1 MRNIGALF
9 ERIRNFRYYFL
20 TFKTLTFMK
29 ARFIALAALVLGLAS
44 CQNDFEAGNVVAGGE
59 VGFQLSVSAPELAG
73 TRAGENGEADDQN
86 AMDSAFGAIDYL
98 QGAVAGDYRQDWGDV
113 DIRYVLEVY
122 DVAKDYTN
130 ATPVKDRQV
139 IIKDSYEPVI
149 FDIRLV
155 PNRQYHF
162 VVFAD
167 FVAEGSAT
175 LSTDD
180 QLKVKGIR
188 HEIGTTLAD
197 IKVLNEAINDEVA
210 DAYFATKDFT
220 VVDATP
226 HDMVLKRPYG
236 KLRVIAT
243 DLAELNLNLNPKS
256 VTVEYES
263 LNPNA
268 FNAVTGAI
276 SGEYATTKFSTEFV
290 DNVRSNMGSHYYTAG
305 YDAKTY
311 TAPNGTVRNSHIT
324 LFTDYI
330 LGVDDQKAVHFTM
343 TVNDQNGYEIKTTEF
358 KTDIPIARNKLTTVI
373 GNLLTT
379 ASEIKVT
386 IDDNFAN
393 VDDEDVTNDY
403 DYTLLETLMNGGKF
417 TLTENMTIT
426 EPTNLRGD
434 AIIDLNG
441 YTLNYVASHDD
452 NKHAI
457 MTRVEDGSSLRFIG
471 QGEVKSTG
479 YIASANEGG
488 KIYITEG
495 KFTTTGCT
503 LFQANGGEVYIS
515 GGEFKAAEYD
525 GDYRFTLN
533 HVDSMKNIGLIE
545 VSGGKFYMYDP
556 SKSASENPAM
566 NFVKDGFASLKDG
579 DWYIVKASKDYVD
592 MGDYMEV
599 YTAKG
604 LAKWAYTVNNI
615 DGKLAYG
622 LKLMADI
629 TLPQYEIVADAANET
644 YLFDDTKALNGTNSN
659 WIPVCSVVYYED
671 DTFKG
676 QIDGEDKIISGLR
689 INNTQE
695 CVGFVG
701 FMADDSYIKNLTFV
715 DAEVNGAKNVGV
727 AAGRAQDGT
736 IVENVKVNDSK
747 ISGSNNVGAIVG
759 RNYSRVGGAQGQG
772 FAEGPAVVRMCYTDV
787 NTKVT
792 CSGNNAGGIVGEN
805 YGGTIIACDNH
816 ADVTGLS
823 DVGGIVGYT
832 RDYHHNK
839 DGYIVACRSYE
850 DATITADGN
859 VGGIA
864 GFTLADKNHTNTYM
878 HIVACA
884 SFSKIVGAENAKK
897 GCIIGMINHRQHTA
911 GCVAVKNGA
920 TKLYGSGAP
929 TTDSS
934 IVDAILYDNF
944 NDTKQTDI
952 DSLNAAIKHYN
963 GKNPPA
969 EAKCDYHWGIDSV
982 NNSPVLFGGSPE

>member
-1 MRNIGALF
+1 
-9 ERIRNFRYYFL
+9 
-20 TFKTLTFMK
+20 MK
-29 ARFIALAALVLGLAS
+29 ARFLALAALVLGLAS
-44 CQNDFEAGNVVAGGE
+44 CQNDFEGGGIATGGE
-59 VGFQLSVSAPELAG
+59 VDFQLTVDAHELA
-73 TRAGENGEADDQN
+73 TRAGENGQPDTQSERN
-86 AMDSAFGAIDYL
+86 SAFGAIDYL
-98 QGAVAGDYRQDWGDV
+98 QGAGNETDDRQDWSDF
-113 DIRYVLEVY
+113 DLRYTLEVY
-122 DVAKDYTN
+122 DKAADYTGK
-130 ATPVKDRQV
+130 TPVKDRQV
-139 IIKDSYEPVI
+139 IIKDSYEPVV
-149 FDIRLV
+149 FELRLI
-155 PNRQYHF
+155 PNREYHF

-167 FVAEGSAT
+167 FVKDGSAD
-175 LSTDD
+175 LDSDA
-180 QLKVKGIR
+180 QLKVDGLR
-188 HEIGTTLAD
+188 HKIGSTLAE
-197 IKVLNEAINDEVA
+197 IEVIGENINDEA
-210 DAYFATKDFT
+210 GDAYFATKDIT
-220 VVDATP
+220 VDSSATQ
-226 HDMVLKRPYG
+226 DIVLKRPYG

-243 DLAELNLNLNPKS
+243 DLAELNLNVHPAS
-256 VTVEYES
+256 VSVEYEEF
-263 LNPNA
+263 NPNS
-268 FNAVTGAI
+268 FNAVTGTIDGQYTA
-276 SGEYATTKFSTEFV
+276 KRFVSTFV
-290 DNVRSNMGSHYYTAG
+290 NEVRDNMASHYYNTG
-305 YDAKTY
+305 YDAKK
-311 TAPNGTVRNSHIT
+311 ASALNGTERHTHMT

-330 LGVDDQKAVHFTM
+330 LAIPDGQGSVHFTM
-343 TVNDQNGYEIKTTEF
+343 RVNDGMDGLIKETEF
-358 KTDIPIARNKLTTVI
+358 STEIPIERNHLTTII
-373 GNLLTT
+373 GNVLTT
-379 ASEIKVT
+379 ATEVEVR

-393 VDDEDVTNDY
+393 VDDDDTTNDHNF
-403 DYTLLETLMNGGKF
+403 TLLEVLMNGGKF
-417 TLTENMTIT
+417 TLTEDMTIT
-426 EPTNLRGD
+426 EPTNLKGD
-434 AIIDLNG
+434 AIIDLNDH
-441 YTLNYVASHDD
+441 TLNYVASKDD

-457 MTRVEDGSSLRFIG
+457 MTRVENGSSLRFIG

-515 GGEFKAAEYD
+515 GGEFKAAEYN

-533 HVDSMKNIGLIE
+533 HVDSQKTVGKIE

-592 MGDYMEV
+592 KGTYMEV

-604 LAKWAYTVNNI
+604 LAKWAYTVNNV

-644 YLFDDTKALNGTNSN
+644 YLFDDTKALDGTNSN
-659 WIPVCSVVYYED
+659 WIPVCSVVYYEE

-676 QIDGEDKIISGLR
+676 QIDGENKIISGLR

-695 CVGFVG
+695 CVGFIG

-715 DAEVNGAKNVGV
+715 DAEVNGGKNVGV

-736 IVENVKVNDSK
+736 TVENVKVNHSK

-787 NTKVT
+787 NTKVI

-805 YGGTIIACDNH
+805 YGATIIACDNH
-816 ADVTGLS
+816 ANVTGAS
-823 DVGGIVGYT
+823 NVGGIVGYT

-864 GFTLADKNHTNTYM
+864 GFTLADSQHTNTYM

-884 SFSKIVGAENAKK
+884 SFSEIAGTNN

-920 TKLYGSGAP
+920 TTLYGKGAP
-929 TTDSS
+929 TTESD
-934 IVDAILYDNF
+934 VEDAILYDNF
-944 NDTKQTDI
+944 SQTTEEDLK
-952 DSLNAAIKHYN
+952 DLNAAIKHYN

-982 NNSPVLFGGSPE
+982 NNSPVLFVGSPE

>member
-1 MRNIGALF
+1 
-9 ERIRNFRYYFL
+9 
-20 TFKTLTFMK
+20 MK

-73 TRAGENGEADDQN
+73 TRAGEDGKADDQN

-98 QGAVAGDYRQDWGDV
+98 QGAAAGDYRQDWGDV

-167 FVAEGSAT
+167 FVAEGKAA

-180 QLKVKGIR
+180 QLTVNGIR
-188 HEIGTTLAD
+188 HEIGKTLAD
-197 IKVLNEAINDEVA
+197 IKVLNEAINDEA
-210 DAYFATKDFT
+210 GDAYFATKDFT

-256 VTVEYES
+256 VTVAYES
-263 LNPNA
+263 FNPNT

-276 SGEYATTKFSTEFV
+276 SGEYTTKEFSTEFV
-290 DNVRSNMGSHYYTAG
+290 ENVRDNMGSHFYNAG

-343 TVNDQNGYEIKTTEF
+343 SVNDQNGATIKTTEF
-358 KTDIPIARNKLTTVI
+358 RTDIPIARNKLTTVI
-373 GNLLTT
+373 GNVLTT

-417 TLTENMTIT
+417 TLTEDMTIT
-426 EPTNLRGD
+426 EPTNLKGD

-441 YTLNYVASHDD
+441 YTLNFVASHDD

-457 MTRVEDGSSLRFIG
+457 MTRVENNSSLRFIG
-471 QGEVKSTG
+471 EGEVKSTG

-515 GGEFKAAEYD
+515 GGEFTAAEYD

-533 HVDSMKNIGLIE
+533 HVDSMKNVGKIE

-556 SKSASENPAM
+556 SKSASENPVM
-566 NFVKDGFASLKDG
+566 NFVKGGFASLKDG
-579 DWYIVKASKDYVD
+579 DWYIVMASKDYVD

-604 LAKWAYTVNNI
+604 LAKWAYLVNSAVSNDENI
-615 DGKLAYG
+615 RIEYG
-622 LKLMADI
+622 VKLMADI
-629 TLPQYEIVADAANET
+629 TLPEYELVADAANET
-644 YLFDDTKALNGTNSN
+644 YLFDESKPLDGTNSN
-659 WIPVCSVVYYED
+659 WIAVRSDLRDENGKAQLYNA
-671 DTFKG
+671 FSG
-676 QIDGEDKIISGLR
+676 HIDGNNHTITGLR
-689 INNTQE
+689 INSESNYI
-695 CVGFVG
+695 GFIG
-701 FMADDSYIKNLTFV
+701 FMYDGASIKNLTFAN
-715 DAEVNGAKNVGV
+715 AEVKGAAAVGV
-727 AAGRAQDGT
+727 AVGRAQDDT
-736 IVENVKVNDSK
+736 VVENIIVINSK
-747 ISGSNNVGAIVG
+747 ISGSNSVGAIAG
-759 RNYSRVGGAQGQG
+759 YNYSRVGGAQGQG
-772 FAEGPAVVRMCYTDV
+772 YTEGPAVVRMCYTDA
-787 NTKVT
+787 NTEVT
-792 CSGNNAGGIVGEN
+792 CSGNSVGGIVGYN
-805 YGGTIIACDNH
+805 YGATIIACDNH

-823 DVGGIVGYT
+823 SVGGIVGYT
-832 RDYHHNK
+832 RDYYNNK

-850 DATITADGN
+850 DATITATRSDGF

-864 GFTLADKNHTNTYM
+864 GWTLADDDNHQNTYM

-884 SFSKIVGAENAKK
+884 SFSEIAGYYK
-897 GCIIGMINHRQHTA
+897 GCIIGKVDHRQHTA

-920 TKLYGSGAP
+920 TKLYGLGAP
-929 TTDSS
+929 TTEAG
-934 IVDAILYDNF
+934 VTTAILYNNF
-944 NDTKQTDI
+944 NETNQTDI
-952 DSLNAAIKHYN
+952 DLLNAAIKHYN
-963 GKNPPA
+963 SNNPPTEA
-969 EAKCDYHWGIDSV
+969 ECNYHWGIDNV
-982 NNSPVLFGGSPE
+982 NNSPVLFIGSPE

>member
-1 MRNIGALF
+1 
-9 ERIRNFRYYFL
+9 
-20 TFKTLTFMK
+20 MK
-29 ARFIALAALVLGLAS
+29 ARFLALAALVLGLVS
-44 CQNDFEAGNVVAGGE
+44 CQNDFEGGGIATGGE
-59 VGFQLSVSAPELAG
+59 VDFRLTVDAHELA
-73 TRAGENGEADDQN
+73 TRAGENGQPDTQSERN
-86 AMDSAFGAIDYL
+86 SAFGAIDYL
-98 QGAVAGDYRQDWGDV
+98 QGAGNETDDRQDWSDF
-113 DIRYVLEVY
+113 DLRYTLEVY
-122 DVAKDYTN
+122 DKADDYTGK
-130 ATPVKDRQV
+130 TPVKDRQV
-139 IIKDSYEPVI
+139 IIKDSYEPVV
-149 FDIRLV
+149 FELRLI
-155 PNRQYHF
+155 PKREYHF

-167 FVAEGSAT
+167 FVKDGSAD
-175 LSTDD
+175 LDSDA
-180 QLKVKGIR
+180 QLKVDGLR
-188 HEIGTTLAD
+188 HKIGSTLAE
-197 IKVLNEAINDEVA
+197 IEVIGENINDEA
-210 DAYFATKDFT
+210 GDAYFATKDIT
-220 VVDATP
+220 VDSSATQ
-226 HDMVLKRPYG
+226 DIVLKRPYG

-243 DLAELNLNLNPKS
+243 DLAELNLNVHPAS
-256 VTVEYES
+256 VSVEYEEF
-263 LNPNA
+263 NPNS
-268 FNAVTGAI
+268 FNAVTGTIDGQYTA
-276 SGEYATTKFSTEFV
+276 KRFVSTFV
-290 DNVRSNMGSHYYTAG
+290 NEVRDNMASHYYNTG
-305 YDAKTY
+305 YDAKKA
-311 TAPNGTVRNSHIT
+311 TALNGTERHTHMT

-330 LGVDDQKAVHFTM
+330 LAIPDGQGSVHFKM
-343 TVNDQNGYEIKTTEF
+343 RVNDGKDGLIKETEF
-358 KTDIPIARNKLTTVI
+358 STEIPIERNHLTTII
-373 GNLLTT
+373 GNVLTT
-379 ASEIKVT
+379 ATEVEVRV
-386 IDDNFAN
+386 DDNFAN
-393 VDDEDVTNDY
+393 VDDDDTTNDHNF
-403 DYTLLETLMNGGKF
+403 TLLEVLMNGGKF
-417 TLTENMTIT
+417 TLTEDMTIT
-426 EPTNLRGD
+426 EPTNLKGD

-441 YTLNYVASHDD
+441 HTLNYVASKDD

-457 MTRVEDGSSLRFIG
+457 MTRVENGSSLRFIG